1 MHHFTAHRLHFVTEV
16 RTPVEL
22 SEHQGAAIRGSL
34 FHALRNRFCANR
46 EARECAACSLVATC
60 PVAFLVSTL
69 DPNGDRGRDIPR
81 PFTVQ
86 PPLPGQGGHP
96 TPLPDGRLVFRYA
109 PGDRFTFGL
118 TLYAQALQLFPYI
131 VLTVHEFERGGIG
144 RRTRRPDG
152 RWRRGT
158 VTVREV
164 WAENPLTGERQPVM
178 RADERLVHVPD
189 VPVTHQH
196 VLADSRWRVAN
207 GEGKRVILRFLTP
220 TRLTVRK
227 RLLKPETFRFQVF
240 FQRLMERLEAISR
253 AFSDTPLVFDD
264 PKGLIAAAGR
274 VQVVENR
281 LRWEELA
288 SYSTRQRRATPI
300 GGLLGDVALVAED
313 WSLFWPWLVWGQ
325 FTQVGKD
332 VVKGNGCYRIEIE

>member
-1 MHHFTAHRLHFVTEV
+1 MHNFTAHRLTFVTEAQSL
-16 RTPVEL
+16 VEL
-22 SEHQGAAIRGSL
+22 NEHQGAAIRGSL

-46 EARECAACSLVATC
+46 EAPECAVCPIVATC

-69 DPNGDRGRDIPR
+69 DPNSDRGRDIPR

-86 PPLPGQGGHP
+86 PPLPGQGGRP
-96 TPLPDGRLVFRYA
+96 ASLPDGRRVFRYA

-118 TLYAQALQLFPYI
+118 TLYAQALQLLPYVI
-131 VLTVHEFERGGIG
+131 LTVHEFERGGIG
-144 RRTRRPDG
+144 RRTRQTDG

-158 VTVREV
+158 VAVREV

-178 RADERLVHVPD
+178 RADERLVQVPN
-189 VPVTHQH
+189 VPITHDQ
-196 VLADSRWRVAN
+196 VLAHDGWRMAN
-207 GEGKRVILRFLTP
+207 DHGGRVRIHFLTP
-220 TRLTVRK
+220 TRLIYRK
-227 RLLKPETFRFQVF
+227 RLLKPETFSFQVF
-240 FQRLMERLEAISR
+240 FQRLMDRLEAISR

-264 PKGLIAAAGR
+264 PKGLIADAGR

-300 GGLLGDVALVAED
+300 GGLLGDAVLEAED
-313 WSLFWPWLVWGQ
+313 WSPFWPWLVWGQ

-332 VVKGNGCYRIEIE
+332 VVKGNGCYQIR